1 MVDQAGMRDFQD
13 IVAGCS
19 LMDLPY
25 VGSVYTW
32 WNKRGLDPVG
42 KKPDR
47 VLVNGEWLQAFPR
60 SYAKFDAG
68 GVSDHA
74 RCLVSLTE
82 HQTSTRKPFKFF
94 NYLIGNEEFMP
105 LVAHKWAETGP
116 LFHSRTALS
125 RFHQRLKSLKHD
137 IRKLN
142 RTRYGDL
149 SLRTK
154 KAFEDLCTC
163 QSQVL
168 ADPTTE
174 TFRAESEAA
183 DRWHHLLA

>member
-1 MVDQAGMRDFQD
+1 MVDQVGMRDFQD

-142 RTRYGDL
+142 RT
-149 SLRTK
+149 
-154 KAFEDLCTC
+154 
-163 QSQVL
+163 
-168 ADPTTE
+168 
-174 TFRAESEAA
+174 
-183 DRWHHLLA
+183 